1 MLGEPLGEH
10 LMNVRSMC
18 ALAAGV
24 GLMAA
29 GASTATVSAH
39 HSFAAEYDQNKTI
52 TVTGEVIRLE
62 WTNPH
67 ARVAV
72 DAKDESGKIVHWDFE
87 LGPPTALMRRG
98 WNRNSL
104 KPGTIVTVA
113 GFLAKDQ
120 PGVANARTVTLTDG
134 RQVFAGSSF
143 DTQTPAPASGVAP

>member
-1 MLGEPLGEH
+1 MLGNAGER
-10 LMNVRSMC
+10 LMNVRSMWVLT
-18 ALAAGV
+18 AGLVAVAAAV
-24 GLMAA
+24 P
-29 GASTATVSAH
+29 VSAH
-39 HSFAAEYDQNKTI
+39 HSFAAEYDQNRPI
-52 TVTGEVIRLE
+52 TVTGEVIKLE

-72 DAKDESGKIVHWDFE
+72 DARDEKGTIVHWDFE

-104 KPGTIVTVA
+104 KPGTQVTVA

-120 PGVANARTVTLTDG
+120 PNVANARTVTLADG

-143 DTQTPAPASGVAP
+143 DTQAPATANGVSP